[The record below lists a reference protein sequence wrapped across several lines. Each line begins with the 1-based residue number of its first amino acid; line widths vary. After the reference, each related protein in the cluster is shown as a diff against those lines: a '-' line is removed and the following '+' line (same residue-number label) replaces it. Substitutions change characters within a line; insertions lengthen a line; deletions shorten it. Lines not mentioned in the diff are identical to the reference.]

1 MLTEQ
6 CVDFTVGEFY
16 ISQDVGHLDWRNI
29 MNPECQFGYKQRFLQ
44 NLGISR
50 SSITSPAFLASLL
63 TLIFFCAAPIV
74 KAADIDWGQ
83 VETKNIKVFYPG
95 VASWEFLKE
104 SDHGTG
110 GPPVKTLKKACV
122 DCHVG
127 KDGTYDINADKIIAG
142 ELKKVKS
149 GGPLEPEPV
158 AGAKGFN
165 EVAVQAAYDAD
176 NIYLRLQWAGSGA
189 SVADPSLVKDD
200 KADRISVQIAN
211 KIKTFELYGCF
222 IACHDDQT
230 GMPEN
235 SGEEK
240 KLYGYYT
247 EGKPQDK
254 LDGYLAQ
261 GQFLDL
267 WEVYFE
273 GPEVK
278 TEDAYILE
286 SRHEDNNDLAATG
299 SFEGGKYTVVIT
311 RKLST
316 GDAKDI
322 TLPDGKDFSIGISVH
337 DNKNKGR
344 KHYTSF
350 PVSVGL
356 SASGD
361 ITAKKF

>member
-1 MLTEQ
+1 MIPERHVRFEQ
-6 CVDFTVGEFY
+6 R
-16 ISQDVGHLDWRNI
+16 SL
-29 MNPECQFGYKQRFLQ
+29 MNLIKPKY
-44 NLGISR
+44 
-50 SSITSPAFLASLL
+50 SITYPAFLTSFL
-63 TLIFFCAAPIV
+63 TLIVFCAAPIV

-83 VETKNIKVFYPG
+83 VEAKNIKVFYPG
-95 VASWEFLKE
+95 VASWEFLTDK
-104 SDHGTG
+104 DHGTG
-110 GPPVKTLKKACV
+110 APPVKTIKKACV

-127 KDGTYDINADKIIAG
+127 KDGTYDINSDKIIAG

-149 GGPLEPEPV
+149 GEPLEPEPI
-158 AGAKGFN
+158 AGMKGFN
-165 EVAVQAAYDAD
+165 EVAVQAAYDAE
-176 NIYLRLQWAGSGA
+176 NIYLRLQWTGSGA
-189 SVADPSLVKDD
+189 SVADPSLAKDK

-211 KIKTFELYGCF
+211 KIKTFNMFGCF
-222 IACHDDQT
+222 ISCHDDET
-230 GMPEN
+230 GMPKN

-247 EGKPQDK
+247 AGKPQDK

-261 GQFLDL
+261 GQFMDL

-278 TEDAYILE
+278 TEDEYILE
-286 SRHEDNNDLAATG
+286 DRHEDNNDLSATG

-311 RKLST
+311 RKLAT

-322 TLPDGKDFSIGISVH
+322 TLQDGKDFSIGISVH

-350 PVSVGL
+350 PLSVGL
-356 SASGD
+356 STAGD
-361 ITAKKF
+361 VKAKKF